1 MSGLKYLLVS
11 ASHPASQQSSCYP
24 LAPSPSSLELGSVV
38 PGFCFL
44 TASESSLL
52 QIAGVPSP
60 ALASPH
66 DALSLCLLS
75 SLLGWSS
82 LSRQSVVHW
91 VPLWASDQQGP
102 GHFLVH
108 SAVAGGGAMRQTAR
122 ALRAARCWETL
133 LFADA
138 GGLAD
143 TTMEMVG
150 WRH

>member
-66 DALSLCLLS
+66 DALSLYLLS
-75 SLLGWSS
+75 SLLG
-82 LSRQSVVHW
+82 LVQPIQAKRCTLG
-91 VPLWASDQQGP
+91 PL
-102 GHFLVH
+102 
-108 SAVAGGGAMRQTAR
+108 
-122 ALRAARCWETL
+122 
-133 LFADA
+133 
-138 GGLAD
+138 
-143 TTMEMVG
+143 VG
-150 WRH
+150 Q